1 MPVIVLG
8 PRDLEID
15 KYLLELFHYSL
26 TSDTCIMC
34 DSNFHKSSYTGISDE
49 RPDFFSECGSLPK
62 EVYDQDTLDCTVETN
77 NP

>member
-15 KYLLELFHYSL
+15 KSLLVLFHYSL
-26 TSDTCIMC
+26 ISDTCIMC
-34 DSNFHKSSYTGISDE
+34 DSNFHKSACTGSSDG
-49 RPDFFSECGSLPK
+49 RPDFFSEWGSLPK
-62 EVYDQDTLDCTVETN
+62 EVYGQDTLGYTVETN